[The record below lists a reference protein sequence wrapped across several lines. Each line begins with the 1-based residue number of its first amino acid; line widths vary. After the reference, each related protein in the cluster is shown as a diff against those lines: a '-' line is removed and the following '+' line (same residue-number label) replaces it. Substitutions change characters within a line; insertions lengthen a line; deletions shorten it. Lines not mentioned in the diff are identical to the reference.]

1 VRDLLL
7 TTGYWLAI
15 KVRVVLWW
23 VLRPK
28 MIGVRA
34 LVLREAAPGQV
45 EVLLV
50 RHRAGRDPWG
60 LPGGGV
66 ERNEPLSEALL
77 REVREETGCIAR
89 IERLHGLFHQ
99 FEGRFSNH
107 ITVFVCAATSPP
119 RPPVGDLEIVTA
131 RFFTLN
137 ALPHGVDPGSLQRLS
152 ELGRSAHG
160 PIIGPWYDGTLQKK
174 R

>member
-1 VRDLLL
+1 MRDQVL
-7 TTGYWLAI
+7 TAGYWLAI
-15 KVRVVLWW
+15 HVRRLLWW
-23 VLRPK
+23 LLRPR

-34 LVLREAAPGQV
+34 LVLREAAPGQM

-50 RHRAGRDPWG
+50 RHRAGRNPWG

-77 REVREETGCIAR
+77 REVREESGCVAR

-99 FEGRFSNH
+99 FEGRFSNY
-107 ITVFVCAATSPP
+107 ITVFVCAAISPP

-137 ALPHGVDPGSLQRLS
+137 ALPYGIDPGSLQRLS
-152 ELGRSAHG
+152 ELGHSEQG
-160 PIIGPWYDGTLQKK
+160 PIIGPWYDGRPYK
-174 R
+174 RG